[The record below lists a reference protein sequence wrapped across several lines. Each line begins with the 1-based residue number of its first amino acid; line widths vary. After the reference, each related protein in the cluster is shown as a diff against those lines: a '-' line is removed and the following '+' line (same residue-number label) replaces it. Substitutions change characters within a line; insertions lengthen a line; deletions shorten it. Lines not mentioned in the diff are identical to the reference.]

1 MPTEEEWESANR
13 LVEAKTGRARTEFT
27 PEDQS
32 WVAFLAGALEQ
43 IVETAVVQVKKAL
56 KVS

>member
-13 LVEAKTGRARTEFT
+13 LVEAKTGRPRTEFT

-56 KVS
+56 RV

>member
-43 IVETAVVQVKKAL
+43 VVEVSVAEVRKAL
-56 KVS
+56 RV